1 MAGPSISQQKIL
13 AASRGDSAS
22 LLEVLQAMAQTTT
35 QQQAATGTTPIASP
49 TPGQPNPAAPVPAQA
64 TGSVSLLSG
73 NYIVQLVNP
82 GASSPISTLQAQE
95 AKGNFSPLTPLQP
108 VQTIYHQIRAS
119 TSPAFNVNSNTQVF
133 GGNTGSAQVYWTITG
148 LGSGTWY
155 FQFRSSFDGINF
167 NKWKNANSGTALGG
181 LINQVTLENAGNS
194 LWALFTLPGSL
205 VMGIGAALVVD
216 QEIFELA
223 TQVYSSG
230 MVAIAG
236 PNGYQVNTLGETFGV
251 TACDVDLQTP
261 SSPVAGIP
269 DYPVEI
275 RMTYG
280 QRSGAAPLSGSASVF
295 AIAFD
300 PTNPNVT
307 LHTSSTGT
315 WAVMRLPG
323 GARVAFG
330 QGVNVD
336 GANIYTP
343 PVSWFNASRM
353 MSICSLTAAV
363 DTGNGPHGY
372 WENQLSGTTMQAEY
386 SDQDSASNIWGTTAN
401 WMAIAWE
408 EGADVTM
415 VGGFPFLRIQLQ
427 GGHAV
432 VIGAGQVASGTPVAL
447 PAGFNSTDMLSI
459 CTPAQYDLPE
469 PHVMSGILQCGM
481 IGLVPTLL
489 YANPSVLTWTG
500 NVNWLLAAWI

>member
-1 MAGPSISQQKIL
+1 
-13 AASRGDSAS
+13 
-22 LLEVLQAMAQTTT
+22 
-35 QQQAATGTTPIASP
+35 
-49 TPGQPNPAAPVPAQA
+49 
-64 TGSVSLLSG
+64 LSG
-73 NYIVQLVNP
+73 SYIVQIVNP

-95 AKGNFSPLTPLQP
+95 AKGQFNPATPIQP
-108 VQTIYHQIRAS
+108 VQTVLHQIRAS

-133 GGNTGSAQVYWTITG
+133 GGNTGAPQVYWTITG

-155 FQFRSSFDGINF
+155 FQFRSSYDGVNF
-167 NKWKNANSGTALGG
+167 NQWKNANSGSAVGG
-181 LINQVTLENAGNS
+181 LVNQVTVENAGNS
-194 LWALFTLPGSL
+194 LWALFELPGSL
-205 VMGIGAALVVD
+205 TVGIGAALVVD

-236 PNGYQVNTLGETFGV
+236 PNGYQVDTSGETFGV
-251 TACDVDLQTP
+251 TACDIDLQTP

-280 QRSGAAPLSGSASVF
+280 QRSGSSPLSGNASVF

-307 LHTSSTGT
+307 LYDSDTGT

-336 GANIYTP
+336 GATIYTP
-343 PVSWFNASRM
+343 PVSWFDPTKM

-363 DTGNGPHGY
+363 NTGNGPHGY
-372 WENQLSGTTMQAEY
+372 WENQLSGATMQAQY
-386 SDQDSASNIWGTTAN
+386 SDQTSASNIWGTTAN

-408 EGADVTM
+408 AGADVTI
-415 VGGFPFLRIQLQ
+415 VGGIPFLQIQLQ
-427 GGHAV
+427 GGHS
-432 VIGAGQVASGTPVAL
+432 VILGAGQVASGTPIAL
-447 PAGFNSTDMLSI
+447 PAGFGFENCLSI
-459 CTPAQYDLPE
+459 CTPAQYTLPE
-469 PHVMSGILQCGM
+469 PHVLNGVLQCGFQ
-481 IGLVPTLL
+481 GSTPVLL
-489 YANPSVLTWTG
+489 YANPSVLSWSG
-500 NVNWLLAAWI
+500 MVNWMLASWI